1 MIYAAI
7 VGTGNISASH
17 IQGLMTFPE
26 RCKIAA
32 LVDIYPEKAEA
43 AKVKYQLED
52 AQVFD
57 SHEALLASGL
67 KIDLVHV
74 CTPPS
79 SHAQIAIDSMK
90 AGCNLLVEKPMAPSL
105 KECDAMLEAEKKYGV
120 TMGIVAQN
128 RFRNSIYKLK
138 KSGGQRF
145 GRKSALRSC
154 KFLVVERTLL
164 LRFMVERHLGK
175 RRGRPYP
182 ESCRASYRYD

>member
-57 SHEALLASGL
+57 SHEALLSSGL

-90 AGCNLLVEKPMAPSL
+90 AGCNVLVEKPMAPSL
-105 KECDAMLEAEKKYGV
+105 KECDAMLEAEK
-120 TMGIVAQN
+120 N
-128 RFRNSIYKLK
+128 
-138 KSGGQRF
+138 
-145 GRKSALRSC
+145 
-154 KFLVVERTLL
+154 
-164 LRFMVERHLGK
+164 MV
-175 RRGRPYP
+175 
-182 ESCRASYRYD
+182 

>member
-57 SHEALLASGL
+57 SHEALLSSGL

-90 AGCNLLVEKPMAPSL
+90 DHGYRCPEPFPQQHLQ
-105 KECDAMLEAEKKYGV
+105 AEK
-120 TMGIVAQN
+120 
-128 RFRNSIYKLK
+128 
-138 KSGGQRF
+138 SGRQRF

-164 LRFMVERHLGK
+164 L
-175 RRGRPYP
+175 
-182 ESCRASYRYD
+182 

>member
-26 RCKIAA
+26 RCKIVA

-74 CTPPS
+74 CTP
-79 SHAQIAIDSMK
+79 
-90 AGCNLLVEKPMAPSL
+90 V
-105 KECDAMLEAEKKYGV
+105 
-120 TMGIVAQN
+120 
-128 RFRNSIYKLK
+128 
-138 KSGGQRF
+138 
-145 GRKSALRSC
+145 
-154 KFLVVERTLL
+154 
-164 LRFMVERHLGK
+164 
-175 RRGRPYP
+175 
-182 ESCRASYRYD
+182 